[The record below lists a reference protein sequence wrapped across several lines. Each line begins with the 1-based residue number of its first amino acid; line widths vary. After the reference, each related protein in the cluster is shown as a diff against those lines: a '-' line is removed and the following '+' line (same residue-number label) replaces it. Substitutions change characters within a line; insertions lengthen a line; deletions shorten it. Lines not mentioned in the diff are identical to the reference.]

1 MSNVVYINEYLKAKS
16 ETKITWLEVEP
27 PTDEQLAWQMFL
39 TKLLDYYE
47 EGQTEC
53 IVKKS

>member
-16 ETKITWLEVEP
+16 EAKITWLEVET

-47 EGQTEC
+47 EGQIE
-53 IVKKS
+53 KG